1 MRWQNLIFC
10 IDIYSLK
17 KSIKIFEKSLK
28 NKKSIICSTCE
39 NNFIEVEFTKLFEYS
54 ALKNDTLNM
63 VISIS
68 WVKFWVL
75 TDTGEFAPKWARVF
89 STRRWVILFARMR
102 RKKKEENIRV
112 HFGANQPVDKF
123 RVLACIG

>member
-68 WVKFWVL
+68 WVKF
-75 TDTGEFAPKWARVF
+75 
-89 STRRWVILFARMR
+89 
-102 RKKKEENIRV
+102 
-112 HFGANQPVDKF
+112 
-123 RVLACIG
+123 